1 MGLHLWAAGAAAHPA
16 GISDLLAEASAE
28 GDGPVPGYLSA
39 PESMTDTCL
48 YIFTSGTTDEGGRGA
63 NLPKTQAEGG
73 RTSSGP
79 RPSVQDPQRGSASHM
94 RPRRPSQ
101 ASCVSSC
108 LDFPRLRASLAAAA
122 ASRGTPSRGTEGSGL
137 ALSPFPGLA
146 RPQASPRR
154 PASVT

>member
-48 YIFTSGTTDEGGRGA
+48 YIFTSGTTGEGGRGA
-63 NLPKTQAEGG
+63 DLPETQAEGG

-79 RPSVQDPQRGSASHM
+79 RPPLRDPQRGSDSHM

>member
-28 GDGPVPGYLSA
+28 GDGPVLGYLSA

-48 YIFTSGTTDEGGRGA
+48 YIFTSGTTGEGGRGA
-63 NLPKTQAEGG
+63 DLPETKAEGG

-79 RPSVQDPQRGSASHM
+79 RPPLRDPQRGSDSHM

-108 LDFPRLRASLAAAA
+108 LDFPPLRASLAAAA
-122 ASRGTPSRGTEGSGL
+122 ASRGIPSRGTEGSGL

>member
-28 GDGPVPGYLSA
+28 GDGPVLGYLSA

-48 YIFTSGTTDEGGRGA
+48 YIFTSGTTGEGGRGA

-79 RPSVQDPQRGSASHM
+79 RPPLRDPQRGSDSHM

-122 ASRGTPSRGTEGSGL
+122 ASVGHPAGAQRGQGWR
-137 ALSPFPGLA
+137 
-146 RPQASPRR
+146 
-154 PASVT
+154 